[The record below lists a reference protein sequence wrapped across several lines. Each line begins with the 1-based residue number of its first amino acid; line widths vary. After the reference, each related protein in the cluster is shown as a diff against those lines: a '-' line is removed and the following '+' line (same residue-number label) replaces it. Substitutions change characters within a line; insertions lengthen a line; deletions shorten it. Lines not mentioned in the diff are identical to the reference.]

1 MANPVRE
8 RDVAEKK
15 TITLHAKP
23 QKMKNLTALFLC
35 MLFVHIVD
43 AQSKDFEK
51 IESTL
56 KKSLEGKGFLMG
68 MYDPPC
74 YSLGKLQVAT
84 NGDIILTGS
93 EKGCTVTFSVK
104 DARIS
109 SEESKVKIYRV
120 SQGTT
125 PKINISFYTDNPAA
139 VSKAFTDLKNM
150 LSNAEKGT
158 P

>member
-1 MANPVRE
+1 
-8 RDVAEKK
+8 
-15 TITLHAKP
+15 
-23 QKMKNLTALFLC
+23 MKNLSILFFC
-35 MLFVHIVD
+35 MLFVHTAD

-56 KKSLEGKGFLMG
+56 KKNLEGKGFLGG

-74 YSLGKLQVAT
+74 YSLGKLQIAA
-84 NGDIILTGS
+84 NGDIVLTGS

-109 SEESKVKIYRV
+109 SEELKVKIYRV

-125 PKINISFYTDNPAA
+125 PKVNISFYTDNAAA
-139 VSKAFTDLKNM
+139 VSKAFTDLKSM
-150 LSNAEKGT
+150 LSNVEKGT